1 MVAATVANASGRYQR
16 KLKPADFSP
25 PKAKKLKLSKQQEK
39 RLKEL
44 RNESQ
49 KSVSRAARR

>member
-44 RNESQ
+44 RNEPQ